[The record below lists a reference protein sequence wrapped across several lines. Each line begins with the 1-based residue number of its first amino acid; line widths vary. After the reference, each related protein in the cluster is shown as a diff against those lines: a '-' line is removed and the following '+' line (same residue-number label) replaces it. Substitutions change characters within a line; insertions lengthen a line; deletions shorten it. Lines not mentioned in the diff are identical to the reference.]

1 MSKRRKT
8 SPAKR
13 MMSHPITRLFLD
25 PRIRKYFK
33 ESDRKTLELGD
44 LRFILCTAKPK
55 RDKWKARW
63 EKYFPLKDDKTMM
76 EVYKSK
82 QHLYGEL
89 NKLRRR
95 YPAIIVKAESGYALY
110 SRVRTSAYKE
120 RILRGIEGHSHA
132 LLIGET
138 ICYGMDANA
147 FDEDDSQYFDR
158 YVSKAMSMVPRLK
171 DAVKS
176 LWLNIKL
183 KEFFKELTQVYGGI
197 TERDQGYFIGHA
209 HDHLE
214 WFLKAIDVST
224 EDYREHFRRL
234 RDFAAEDDPKRW
246 SKAEEYM
253 KSVDEVMRRHGR
265 ELNAYLQKE
274 IRDRPPNEKHFKM
287 VLEAIRNLV
296 KDEVI
301 SKEEAKWLRAQQRMS
316 RRYSEKMKDVLTSRT
331 LEEAPILV
339 IDTS

>member
-1 MSKRRKT
+1 ML
-8 SPAKR
+8 
-13 MMSHPITRLFLD
+13 SHPITRLFLD

-33 ESDRKTLELGD
+33 ESNRKTLELGD

-55 RDKWKARW
+55 RKKWKARW
-63 EKYFPLKDDKTMM
+63 EKYFPLKDEKTMM

-89 NKLRRR
+89 TRLRRR
-95 YPAIIVKAESGYALY
+95 YPAIVVKTESGYALY

-120 RILRGIEGHSHA
+120 RIFRRIEGHSHA

-138 ICYGMDANA
+138 ICFGMNANA
-147 FDEDDSQYFDR
+147 FDEDDSQYFDM
-158 YVSKAMSMVPRLK
+158 YVSKAMSMVSRLK
-171 DAVKS
+171 DTVKS

-183 KEFFKELTQVYGGI
+183 KEFFKEFTRVHEEI
-197 TERDQGYFIGHA
+197 TERDKGYFIGYA

-214 WFLKAIDVST
+214 WFLKATDVST
-224 EDYREHFRRL
+224 EDYREHFMRL
-234 RDFAAEDDPKRW
+234 RDFAAEDNSRRW

-253 KSVDEVMRRHGR
+253 KSVDEVMRKHGR
-265 ELNAYLQKE
+265 EFNAYVQKE
-274 IRDRPPNEKHFKM
+274 IRERPPNEKHFKM
-287 VLEAIRNLV
+287 VLEAIGNLV
-296 KDEVI
+296 KDEVV
-301 SKEEAKWLRAQQRMS
+301 SKEEAKWLRTQQRMS

-331 LEEAPILV
+331 LDEAPIIIV